1 MRTLILK
8 ALLFAGTSFTFALEG
23 GYGYFAF
30 QVNILGARAIE
41 DKVEAKG
48 YPAPASNCLDLVG
61 GGSWIYKRFAIEIEG
76 GDICGGER
84 KIRGKYESAYEGS
97 FLILS
102 GWYQILRDK
111 KNMLTVGAG
120 LGAAALSV
128 NVRDRGSRNGDFF
141 THYIAQSSGT
151 ILKGDVSYVRKA
163 GKVLLTLH
171 SGALQPLTGLT
182 IEGQKLGTSFF
193 IRLGLGFGYWM

>member
-1 MRTLILK
+1 MSTNVVK
-8 ALLFAGTSFTFALEG
+8 ALLLAGTSCAFALEG
-23 GYGYFAF
+23 GYGYFSL
-30 QVNILGARAIE
+30 QVNVLGAQEIG

-61 GGSWIYKRFAIEIEG
+61 GGSWLYKKFAIEIEG
-76 GDICGGER
+76 GGICGGEK

-102 GWYQILRDK
+102 GGYQILRDK
-111 KNMLTVGAG
+111 NNLVMVGAG
-120 LGAAALSV
+120 LGGAAISV
-128 NVRDRGSRNGDFF
+128 NVRDRDSRNGDFF

-151 ILKGDVSYVRKA
+151 ILKGGVSYIRKA
-163 GKVLLTLH
+163 GKVLLTLQG
-171 SGALQPLTGLT
+171 GALQPLTGLT